1 MKSIFAAL
9 LCASAVCSTMTV
21 RAQDLGGDMT
31 LHRLILPDTKWE
43 VVAEGLGFAD
53 APTSDDKGNFYFCD
67 MKGTPPTIWK
77 VAPDGKKSKIIEG
90 IPVSGMKFGP
100 DGRLYAGAGTGKEK
114 HLSAFELPSGK
125 ETILAKDVQPND
137 LVVTHKGYI
146 YFTETG
152 KKQVTSVNAKTGEM
166 KAASTGV
173 VTAPNG
179 IALSPDQ
186 RTLAVSD
193 SRGKFVWTFC
203 IEPDGALTPGVPFMT
218 MRTEVDQNAIS
229 PDGRT
234 PVYKVASGGDGMSSD
249 LYGRFY
255 VSSALGVQVFD
266 PTGRECG
273 LLPKP
278 YEKMMT
284 SVHVGG
290 PNGEYIYVT
299 QADKVLRRKAN
310 VKAFYPFLGPVEA
323 IALPVK

>member
-1 MKSIFAAL
+1 MKAIFVTVLSLGL
-9 LCASAVCSTMTV
+9 LSGGQSLH
-21 RAQDLGGDMT
+21 AQDLGGDMT

-43 VVAEGLGFAD
+43 VVADNLGFAD

-77 VAPDGKKSKIIEG
+77 VAPDGKKSKVIEG

-114 HLSAFELPSGK
+114 HLSAFELPGGK
-125 ETILAKDVQPND
+125 ETVLAKDVQPND
-137 LVVTHKGYI
+137 LVVTHKGYV

-152 KKQVTSVNAKTGEM
+152 KKQITFLNSKTGEL
-166 KAASTGV
+166 KPADTGT

-203 IEPDGALTPGVPFMT
+203 IEPDGKLTPGVPFMT
-218 MRTEVDQNAIS
+218 MRTEVDQNAVS
-229 PDGRT
+229 SDGRT
-234 PVYKVASGGDGMSSD
+234 PVYKTASAGDGMSSD
-249 LYGRFY
+249 LYGRYY

-278 YEKMMT
+278 YEKGMT

-310 VKAFYPFLGPVEA
+310 VKSFYPWLGPVEA